1 MIFNSFERMVA
12 MRYLRARRQ
21 EGFVSVIAVF
31 SLLGIALGVATLIVV
46 MSVMNGFHVEL
57 LNKILGFNSHLT
69 LSSGSGNGLVTDFDA
84 ITGKLRKVPGVASV
98 TPTVQGQVFVTGTRS
113 GGSGALVKGVRQD
126 DLQSR
131 KLIAAN
137 ITEGS
142 LKDFVA
148 DDDVAVMGAKLAQSI
163 GVGIGGE
170 VTLITPILGNF
181 MGQLVPRMKTLRVV
195 ALFDVGMYQ
204 YDNSIIFMPLET
216 GQVLFQK
223 KDGVTDVEIMA
234 NNIRDVPAL
243 KPQICAAL
251 GTKLDLNAGRAA
263 YCDDGSNKS
272 YVIGDWEQANAD
284 FFTAV
289 EVERNV
295 MFLILT
301 LIIIVAAFNIISGQI
316 MMVKD
321 KGRNIAI
328 MRTMGASRGAILRI
342 FLLSGA
348 SIGIIG
354 TAFGVL
360 LGAAFAYN
368 IDTIKRF
375 LEDFTNVP
383 LFPETIYFL
392 SRLPAIVDPMEV
404 LLISAMSLVLTLLA
418 SLYPAWRA
426 ARLDPVEALR
436 YE

>member
-1 MIFNSFERMVA
+1 MIFNAFERMVA

-21 EGFVSVIAVF
+21 EGFVSVIAAF
-31 SLLGIALGVATLIVV
+31 SLAGIALGVGTLIVV

-57 LNKILGFNSHLT
+57 LNKILGFNSHLS
-69 LSSGSGNGLVTDFDA
+69 LSTTAGVVTDFDTV
-84 ITGKLRKVPGVASV
+84 TGKLRQVPGVASV
-98 TPTVQGQVFVTGTRS
+98 TPTVQGQVFTTGTRGS
-113 GGSGALVKGVRQD
+113 GSGALVKGVRQE
-126 DLQSR
+126 DLQGRS
-131 KLIAAN
+131 LIAKSIVA
-137 ITEGS
+137 GS
-142 LKDFVA
+142 LGDFVA
-148 DDDVAVMGAKLAQSI
+148 DDDVAVIGRRLADSIGAGVGAEITLISPQTQTTLMGAI
-163 GVGIGGE
+163 
-170 VTLITPILGNF
+170 
-181 MGQLVPRMKTLRVV
+181 PRIKTYRVV
-195 ALFDVGMYQ
+195 ALFDVGMTQ
-204 YDNSIIFMPLET
+204 YDSGIIFIPLESA
-216 GQVLFQK
+216 QIYFKVK
-223 KDGVTDVEIMA
+223 SGVTDVEIMA
-234 NNIRDVPAL
+234 NNLDQVAAL
-243 KPQICAAL
+243 KPKLCEAL
-251 GTKLDLNAGRAA
+251 GGKMDLSAASAA
-263 YCDDGSNKS
+263 YCPAGALT

-348 SIGIIG
+348 SIGVVG
-354 TAFGVL
+354 TALGVL
-360 LGAAFAYN
+360 AGTAFAYN
-368 IDTIKRF
+368 IETIRQF
-375 LEDFTNVP
+375 LQGITGTD
-383 LFPETIYFL
+383 LFNATIYFL
-392 SRLPAIVDPMEV
+392 SKLPAIVDPMEV
-404 LLISAMSLVLTLLA
+404 LLISTMSLVLTLLA

>member
-21 EGFVSVIAVF
+21 EGFVSVIAGF
-31 SLLGIALGVATLIVV
+31 SFLGIALGVGTLIVV

-57 LNKILGFNSHLT
+57 LNKILGFNSHLS
-69 LSSGSGNGLVTDFDA
+69 LSSSSGEGVVTDFDA
-84 ITGKLRKVPGVASV
+84 VTEKLRKVSGIASV
-98 TPTVQGQVFVTGTRS
+98 TPTVQGQVFATGTRS
-113 GGSGALVKGVRQD
+113 GGAGALVKAVRQD
-126 DLQSR
+126 DLQAR
-131 KLIAAN
+131 KLIADS
-137 ITEGS
+137 IVDGS

-148 DDDVAVMGAKLAQSI
+148 DDDVAVMGANLARSI
-163 GVGIGGE
+163 GIGVNGE
-170 VTLITPILGNF
+170 VTLITPIVQTTMAGPI
-181 MGQLVPRMKTLRVV
+181 PRMKTYRVV
-195 ALFDVGMYQ
+195 GLFDVGMYQ
-204 YDNSIIFMPLET
+204 YDNSIIFIPLES

-223 KDGVTDVEIMA
+223 KGGVTDVEIMA
-234 NNIRDVPAL
+234 KNIQDVPRL
-243 KPQICAAL
+243 KPEICAAL
-251 GTKLDLNAGRAA
+251 GSKLDFSAGRAA
-263 YCDDGSNKS
+263 YCTGTNNS

-328 MRTMGASRGAILRI
+328 MRTMGATRGTILRI
-342 FLLSGA
+342 FLISGA
-348 SIGIIG
+348 SIGVIG
-354 TAFGVL
+354 TVLGCVLGYAFAANVDRIRHLIQDIFGVDP
-360 LGAAFAYN
+360 FN
-368 IDTIKRF
+368 P
-375 LEDFTNVP
+375 V
-383 LFPETIYFL
+383 IYFL
-392 SRLPAIVDPMEV
+392 SKLPAIVDPVEV
-404 LLISAMSLVLTLLA
+404 GLISAMSLVLTLLA

>member
-69 LSSGSGNGLVTDFDA
+69 LSSSSGNGVVTEFDA
-84 ITGKLRKVPGVASV
+84 ITGNLRKVPGVASV
-98 TPTVQGQVFVTGTRS
+98 TPTVQGQVFATGTRS
-113 GGSGALVKGVRQD
+113 GGSGALVKSVRQE
-126 DLQSR
+126 DLQAR
-131 KLIAAN
+131 KLIADSVVA
-137 ITEGS
+137 GS

-163 GVGIGGE
+163 GVGIDGE
-170 VTLITPILGNF
+170 VTLITPIIQTTMAGPI
-181 MGQLVPRMKTLRVV
+181 PRMKSYRVV

-204 YDNSIIFMPLET
+204 YDNSIIFIPLES

-234 NNIRDVPAL
+234 NNILEVDGL
-243 KPQICAAL
+243 KPKICEAL
-251 GTKLDLNAGRAA
+251 GTKLDFNAGRAA
-263 YCDDGSNKS
+263 FCVGGNKS

-354 TAFGVL
+354 TAFGCL
-360 LGAAFAYN
+360 LGTLFSYN
-368 IDTIKRF
+368 IENIRQF
-375 LEDFTNVP
+375 LQDVSGTD
-383 LFPETIYFL
+383 LFNPTIYFL
-392 SRLPAIVDPMEV
+392 SKLPAIVDPMEV
-404 LLISAMSLVLTLLA
+404 VLISAMSLVLTLLA

>member
-57 LNKILGFNSHLT
+57 LNKILGFNSHLS
-69 LSSGSGNGLVTDFDA
+69 LSSSSGKGVVTDFDA
-84 ITGKLRKVPGVASV
+84 ITGTLRKVPGIASV
-98 TPTVQGQVFVTGTRS
+98 TPTVQGQVFATGSRPNGT
-113 GGSGALVKGVRQD
+113 GALVKGVREA

-131 KLIAAN
+131 TLIAQN
-137 ITEGS
+137 IVDGA

-148 DDDVAVMGAKLAQSI
+148 DDDVAVLGARLAQSI
-163 GVGIGGE
+163 GAGVGSD
-170 VTLITPILGNF
+170 VTLISPITTNA
-181 MGQLVPRMKTLRVV
+181 MGMPVPRIKTYRVV
-195 ALFDVGMYQ
+195 ALFDVGMTQ
-204 YDNSIIFMPLET
+204 YDSGIIFIPLDSA
-216 GQVLFQK
+216 QVFFK
-223 KDGVTDVEIMA
+223 VKDGVTDVEIMA
-234 NNIRDVPAL
+234 DNIEKVNAL
-243 KPQICAAL
+243 KPEICTAL
-251 GTKLDLNAGRAA
+251 GTKLDVNAGRAA
-263 YCDDGSNKS
+263 YCDGAAKT

-348 SIGIIG
+348 SIGIVG
-354 TAFGVL
+354 TALGCL
-360 LGAAFAYN
+360 LGTAFAYN
-368 IDTIKRF
+368 IESIRQGLQKITGTD
-375 LEDFTNVP
+375 
-383 LFPETIYFL
+383 LFNATIYFL
-392 SRLPAIVDPMEV
+392 SKLPAIVDPMEV

>member
-1 MIFNSFERMVA
+1 
-12 MRYLRARRQ
+12 
-21 EGFVSVIAVF
+21 
-31 SLLGIALGVATLIVV
+31 

-57 LNKILGFNSHLT
+57 LNKILGFNAHLT
-69 LSSGSGNGLVTDFDA
+69 LSSSSGNGVVGDFDA
-84 ITGKLRKVPGVASV
+84 VTGKLRKVPGVASV
-98 TPTVQGQVFVTGTRS
+98 TPTVQGQVFATGTRS
-113 GGSGALVKGVRQD
+113 GGAGALVKSLRPE
-126 DLQSR
+126 DLLSR
-131 KLIAAN
+131 KLIADS
-137 ITEGS
+137 IVEGS
-142 LKDFVA
+142 LKDFVP
-148 DDDVAVMGAKLAQSI
+148 DDDVAVMGRNLARSI

-170 VTLITPILGNF
+170 VTLITPIVQTTMAGPI
-181 MGQLVPRMKTLRVV
+181 PRMETLRVV

-204 YDNSIIFMPLET
+204 YDNSIVFMPLEA

-223 KDGVTDVEIMA
+223 KNGVTDVEIMA
-234 NNIRDVPAL
+234 DDIQDVPRL
-243 KPQICAAL
+243 KPEICAAL
-251 GTKLDLNAGRAA
+251 GTELDFNAGRIA
-263 YCDDGSNKS
+263 YCTGSSTS

-301 LIIIVAAFNIISGQI
+301 LIIVVAAFNIISGQI

-354 TAFGVL
+354 TALGFL
-360 LGAAFAYN
+360 LGTAFAYN
-368 IDTIKRF
+368 IETIRRF
-375 LEDFTNVP
+375 LEGITGTD
-383 LFPETIYFL
+383 LFNPTIYFL
-392 SRLPAIVDPMEV
+392 SKLPAIVDPMEV
-404 LLISAMSLVLTLLA
+404 ILISAMSLVLTLLA

>member
-1 MIFNSFERMVA
+1 MIFNAFERMVA

-21 EGFVSVIAVF
+21 EGFVSVIAGF
-31 SLLGIALGVATLIVV
+31 SLLGIALGVGTLIVV

-57 LNKILGFNSHLT
+57 LNKILGLNAHLT
-69 LSSGSGNGLVTDFDA
+69 ISASGGVVPDFDA
-84 ITGKLRKVPGVASV
+84 VTQKIRALPGVDSV
-98 TPTVQGQVFVTGTRS
+98 TPTVQGQVFATGTRDS
-113 GGSGALVKGVRQD
+113 GAGALVKSVRSD
-126 DLQSR
+126 DLQGR
-131 KLIAAN
+131 QLISKNLVA
-137 ITEGS
+137 GS

-148 DDDVAVMGAKLAQSI
+148 DDDVAVIGDKLAQAI
-163 GVGIGGE
+163 GTAVGGDITVISPIMTNAMG
-170 VTLITPILGNF
+170 TPI
-181 MGQLVPRMKTLRVV
+181 PRIKTYRVV

-204 YDNSIIFMPLET
+204 YDSGIVFIPLEA
-216 GQVLFQK
+216 GQIFFKVK
-223 KDGVTDVEIMA
+223 NGVTDIEVMA
-234 NNIRDVPAL
+234 KDINDVPAL
-243 KPQICAAL
+243 KPEICKAL
-251 GTKLDLNAGRAA
+251 QGKFSLNYDGSA
-263 YCDDGSNKS
+263 YCATGQAR
-272 YVIGDWEQANAD
+272 YVIGDWEQANKD

-301 LIIIVAAFNIISGQI
+301 LIIVVAAFNIISGQI

-328 MRTMGASRGAILRI
+328 MRTMGATRGAILRI

-354 TAFGVL
+354 TVLGDVLGYAFSANVDRIRHLIQDIFGVDP
-360 LGAAFAYN
+360 FN
-368 IDTIKRF
+368 P
-375 LEDFTNVP
+375 V
-383 LFPETIYFL
+383 IYFL
-392 SRLPAIVDPMEV
+392 SKLPAIVDPMEV
-404 LLISAMSLVLTLLA
+404 ILISAMSLVLTLLA

>member
-1 MIFNSFERMVA
+1 
-12 MRYLRARRQ
+12 
-21 EGFVSVIAVF
+21 
-31 SLLGIALGVATLIVV
+31 
-46 MSVMNGFHVEL
+46 MNGFHVEL
-57 LNKILGFNSHLT
+57 LNKILGFNSHLS
-69 LSSGSGNGLVTDFDA
+69 LSSSSGPGVVTDFDK
-84 ITGKLRKVPGVASV
+84 ITATLRKVPGIASV
-98 TPTVQGQVFVTGTRS
+98 TPTVQGQVFATGTRS
-113 GGSGALVKGVRQD
+113 GGSGALVKAVRQE

-131 KLIAAN
+131 KLIADSVVA
-137 ITEGS
+137 GS
-142 LKDFVA
+142 MKDFVP

-163 GVGIGGE
+163 GVGIDSE
-170 VTLITPILGNF
+170 VTLITPIVQTTMAGPI
-181 MGQLVPRMKTLRVV
+181 PRMKSYRVV

-204 YDNSIIFMPLET
+204 YDNSIVFIPLES

-234 NNIRDVPAL
+234 NNILDVDGL
-243 KPQICAAL
+243 KPKICAAL
-251 GTKLDLNAGRAA
+251 DTKLDFNAGRAA
-263 YCDDGSNKS
+263 YCTDQKSKS

-354 TAFGVL
+354 TAFGCL
-360 LGAAFAYN
+360 LGTAFAYN
-368 IDTIKRF
+368 IENIRQF
-375 LEDFTNVP
+375 LQDVSGTD
-383 LFPETIYFL
+383 LFNPTIYFL
-392 SRLPAIVDPMEV
+392 SKLPAIVDPMEV
-404 LLISAMSLVLTLLA
+404 VLISAMSLVLTLLA